1 MRYLKRGIIK
11 LNNYIKRFTKPKW
24 IWLKIPTEYNSKKD
38 RSKCILLTKKQILK
52 KTKIIK

>member
-1 MRYLKRGIIK
+1 MRYLRKEIIR
-11 LNNYIKRFTKPKW
+11 LNNYIKEFFRPKW
-24 IWLKIPTEYNSKKD
+24 IWLKIPKEYDSHKD